1 VQPERRDVMRR
12 LVLLLVPVLLFACA
26 APPTPTPSPDPG
38 PRYELE
44 AKTFAIESLFKLLS
58 TAQGVGGLERQ
69 EFFAP
74 VNYVRVQIAD
84 VGKLG
89 DGTPVGPA
97 DLADTERRRELDGSN
112 WVQLRWATENWRP
125 ARAGLPERWRLMS
138 GETEMRSI
146 GAEVI
151 NFDTLT
157 AADRANGVEWRA
169 QVRLTFAS
177 RSRATVTMG
186 PEPARPGP
194 PDHLYGGWRNEA
206 FVWTSERRAGAWS
219 NPEPVRFVLLP
230 LKVLELATLH
240 ARHDDCAEI
249 RTGCRITA

>member
-1 VQPERRDVMRR
+1 VIGRLA
-12 LVLLLVPVLLFACA
+12 LVLLPIFVFACA
-26 APPTPTPSPDPG
+26 APPPPTATPVPG

-74 VNYVRVQIAD
+74 VNYVRVQI
-84 VGKLG
+84 VETGKLA
-89 DGTPVGPA
+89 DGEPIGPA
-97 DLADTERRRELDGSN
+97 QLADDLADPVLRRERDEAN
-112 WVQLRWATENWRP
+112 WLRLRWATENWRP
-125 ARAGLPERWRLMS
+125 ARADLPERWRLMS

-186 PEPARPGP
+186 PEPSRPGT
-194 PDHLYGGWRNEA
+194 PDHLYAGWRNEA
-206 FVWTSERRAGAWS
+206 FVWTSERRAGRWS

-240 ARHDDCAEI
+240 ARHEDCAEI